1 MSRARIKDCPES
13 NGMEDRS
20 EWIFFLKCSLCF
32 IEIHDELVQVG
43 AIISKIL
50 IVSQITKFSQGRV
63 CPKDSLS

>member
-1 MSRARIKDCPES
+1 
-13 NGMEDRS
+13 MEDRS